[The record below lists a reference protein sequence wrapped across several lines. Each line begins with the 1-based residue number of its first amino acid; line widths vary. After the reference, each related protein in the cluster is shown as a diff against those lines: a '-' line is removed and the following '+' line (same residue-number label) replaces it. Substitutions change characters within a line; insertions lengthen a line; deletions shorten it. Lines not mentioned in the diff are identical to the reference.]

1 MSKIDF
7 AVNDY
12 LDVLK
17 HYKELYNDRRWRPLV
32 KRIMPDYNG
41 KDWWEERDEMLK
53 RDEENFKRMLE
64 LGECMRRWY
73 ENDRK
78 HLW

>member
-1 MSKIDF
+1 MVDF
-7 AVNDY
+7 EVNDY
-12 LDVLK
+12 FDVLE
-17 HYKELYNDRRWRPLV
+17 HYKELYNDIRWRPV
-32 KRIMPDYNG
+32 VQKIMPDYNG

-53 RDEENFKRMLE
+53 KDEEKFKRMLDDCE
-64 LGECMRRWY
+64 WMRRWY